1 MLVYGRKV
9 AVELLNSN
17 VVIKKIFLQQDFDD
31 KTINSLLQNKKIPIV
46 YKTKK
51 ELDKLAETS
60 HQGIMLDIEDYKYY
74 NLSSLLEKEDN
85 SFLVLLD
92 HLEDPHNLGAI
103 IRTCEAAGVN
113 GIILPKDRGVK
124 ITSTVMK
131 TSAGA
136 LTNMDLCLVSNVA
149 QTIKK
154 LRQEGYWIVG
164 TDMQGQDYRT
174 IDYNG
179 KIVLIIGN
187 EGHGMS
193 RIVKESCDVVASIPM
208 KGKINSLNASVA
220 SGIMIYEVIRNRK

>member
-193 RIVKESCDVVASIPM
+193 RIVKESCDFVASIPM